1 MTQQEPG
8 QAVEVKMP
16 PPPQQRTAVTVGDRG
31 LRIQSLD
38 ELARVAAMVK
48 SSGFAP
54 KDFDT
59 PEKVGTA
66 ILYAMELGLNPIT
79 ALGQIAVVNGRPTL
93 WGQAPLALVR
103 ASGLLRSCAEFFVD
117 SAGNRIN
124 AAGMA
129 AALKKGDLI
138 AVCRVHRLGEDEPT
152 EASFSVLDAQR
163 AGLWGKQGPW
173 AQYPTDM
180 LGYKARARAL
190 RGTFADV
197 LRGVAIKEDLEGHV
211 TVETPPP
218 AAPKGNSARLAAVLE
233 VPKTDPIAEKHADDD
248 DGWEQ
253 DLATLEENRTA
264 ELPGFEDERHNDPN

>member
-1 MTQQEPG
+1 MSTQEPG
-8 QAVEVKMP
+8 QAVDVKMP
-16 PPPQQRTAVTVGDRG
+16 PPPPQRTAVTVGDRG

-38 ELARVAAMVK
+38 ELARVSAMVK
-48 SSGFAP
+48 ASGFAP

-103 ASGLLRSCAEFFVD
+103 ASGLLKSCNEFFVD
-117 SAGNRIN
+117 GAGNRV
-124 AAGMA
+124 ASAGIASAM
-129 AALKKGDLI
+129 KKGELT
-138 AVCRVHRLGEDEPT
+138 AVCRVWRVGEEEPT
-152 EASFSVLDAQR
+152 EAFFSVADAQR

-197 LRGVAIKEDLEGHV
+197 LRGVAIKEDLEGHGPV
-211 TVETPPP
+211 DVP
-218 AAPKGNSARLAAVLE
+218 AYGPLKGNSA
-233 VPKTDPIAEKHADDD
+233 
-248 DGWEQ
+248 
-253 DLATLEENRTA
+253 
-264 ELPGFEDERHNDPN
+264 